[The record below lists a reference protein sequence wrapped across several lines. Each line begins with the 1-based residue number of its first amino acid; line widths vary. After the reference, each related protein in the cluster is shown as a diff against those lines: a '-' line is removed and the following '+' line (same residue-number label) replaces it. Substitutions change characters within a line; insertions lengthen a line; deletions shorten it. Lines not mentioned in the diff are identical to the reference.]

1 MASADFQYI
10 DSDSQLQIF
19 CEESV
24 GAKLVGFDTEFVSES
39 RYRPD
44 LCLLQVAVDD
54 VYVIIDTMAINDLM
68 PFWDF
73 LVDGDHITIAHAA
86 REEFLFC
93 YRACG
98 AYPKRLFDVQ
108 LAAGMVGDLSLIH
121 I

>member
-19 CEESV
+19 CEESA

-73 LVDGDHITIAHAA
+73 LVDGDHITICLLYTSPSPRDQRGSRMPSSA
-86 REEFLFC
+86 
-93 YRACG
+93 
-98 AYPKRLFDVQ
+98 
-108 LAAGMVGDLSLIH
+108 
-121 I
+121 